1 MKYLVM
7 FLMSA
12 SAANAAEKAGMPQLD
27 ITGWGPQ
34 IFWLFLTFTIL
45 YIVVWKIVVPRLSDS
60 IEQRND
66 YISDNLEDA
75 KKIANDAENLNKSYE
90 TTIANTRNEAAK
102 IIINNKKN
110 LNEKLLKEKNQLE
123 AKLQK
128 KTEEIEKEI
137 SKMKNNSINDIKN
150 IAGVLS
156 GNIIHDV
163 TGEKISDDKI
173 KKIIEKLITN
183 QSLGLK

>member
-27 ITGWGPQ
+27 ATGWGPQ

-123 AKLQK
+123 
-128 KTEEIEKEI
+128 IEKKEAEN
-137 SKMKNNSINDIKN
+137 KYNPINDIKN

-163 TGEKISDDKI
+163 TDEKISDDKI

-183 QSLGLK
+183 QNLGLK

>member
-27 ITGWGPQ
+27 TTGWGPQ

-75 KKIANDAENLNKSYE
+75 KKIANDAENLN
-90 TTIANTRNEAAK
+90 
-102 IIINNKKN
+102 
-110 LNEKLLKEKNQLE
+110 
-123 AKLQK
+123 
-128 KTEEIEKEI
+128 
-137 SKMKNNSINDIKN
+137 
-150 IAGVLS
+150 
-156 GNIIHDV
+156 
-163 TGEKISDDKI
+163 
-173 KKIIEKLITN
+173 
-183 QSLGLK
+183 